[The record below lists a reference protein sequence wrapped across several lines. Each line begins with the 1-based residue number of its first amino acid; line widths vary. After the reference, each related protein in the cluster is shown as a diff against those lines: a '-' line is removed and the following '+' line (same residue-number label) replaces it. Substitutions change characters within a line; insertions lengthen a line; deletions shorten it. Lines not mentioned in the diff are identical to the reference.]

1 MKPTFAQALAELASN
16 RTVWVPVLIWFA
28 VQLWKVISSLI
39 FRRKLD
45 LSLLWAT
52 GGMPSSHSALVV
64 ALAITVGIETGF
76 DSPLFAVSAVLAMI
90 VMYAVAGV
98 RQAAGKQAAKIN
110 LIVEELLSGHPLN
123 EEHLRELLGHTPLQ
137 VAVGAVVGFAGA
149 LLLESLAPS

>member
-1 MKPTFAQALAELASN
+1 MKLTFAQALAELASN

-28 VQLWKVISSLI
+28 VQLWKFLSPLI
-39 FRRKLD
+39 FHRKLD

-90 VMYAVAGV
+90 VMYDAAGV
-98 RQAAGKQAAKIN
+98 RQAAGKQAEKIN
-110 LIVEELLSGHPLN
+110 RIVEELLNGHPLN

-137 VAVGAVVGFAGA
+137 VAVGGLIGFMGA
-149 LLLESLAPS
+149 LLLNR

>member
-1 MKPTFAQALAELASN
+1 MRPTFAQALAELAAN
-16 RTVWVPVLIWFA
+16 RTLWVPVLIWFT
-28 VQLWKVISSLI
+28 VQLWKVISPLI

-45 LSLLWAT
+45 LRLLWAT

-64 ALAITVGIETGF
+64 ALAISVGINTGF

-90 VMYAVAGV
+90 VMYDAAGV
-98 RQAAGKQAAKIN
+98 RQAAGKQAEKIN

-137 VAVGAVVGFAGA
+137 VAVGAVVGFVGA
-149 LLLESLAPS
+149 LLLNR

>member
-1 MKPTFAQALAELASN
+1 MRPTFAQALAELAAN
-16 RTVWVPVLIWFA
+16 RTLWVPVLIWFA
-28 VQLWKVISSLI
+28 VQLWKVISFLI
-39 FRRKLD
+39 FHRKLD

-90 VMYAVAGV
+90 VMYDAAGV

-137 VAVGAVVGFAGA
+137 VVVGAVVGLIGA
-149 LLLESLAPS
+149 LLLNR

>member
-1 MKPTFAQALAELASN
+1 MRPTLAQALADLGAN
-16 RTVWVPVLIWFA
+16 QTLWVPVLIWFA

-39 FRRKLD
+39 FHRKLD
-45 LSLLWAT
+45 FSLLWAT

-90 VMYAVAGV
+90 VMYDAAGV
-98 RQAAGKQAAKIN
+98 RQAAGKQAEKIN

-137 VAVGAVVGFAGA
+137 VAVGAVVGFVGA
-149 LLLESLAPS
+149 LLLNR

>member
-28 VQLWKVISSLI
+28 VQLWKVISALI
-39 FRRKLD
+39 LRRKLD

-90 VMYAVAGV
+90 VMYDAAGV

-123 EEHLRELLGHTPLQ
+123 EEHLRELLGHTPFQ
-137 VAVGAVVGFAGA
+137 VAVGGVVGFVGA
-149 LLLESLAPS
+149 LLLNR

>member
-1 MKPTFAQALAELASN
+1 MRPTFAQALAELAAN
-16 RTVWVPVLIWFA
+16 RTLWVPVLIWFA
-28 VQLWKVISSLI
+28 VQLWKVISPLI

-64 ALAITVGIETGF
+64 ALAISVGINTGF

-90 VMYAVAGV
+90 VMYDAAGV
-98 RQAAGKQAAKIN
+98 RQAAGKQAEKIN

-137 VAVGAVVGFAGA
+137 VAVGALVGFVGA
-149 LLLESLAPS
+149 LLLNR

>member
-1 MKPTFAQALAELASN
+1 MRPTLAQALADLGAN
-16 RTVWVPVLIWFA
+16 QTLWVPVLIWFA
-28 VQLWKVISSLI
+28 VQLWKVISPLI

-45 LSLLWAT
+45 LRLLWAT

-90 VMYAVAGV
+90 VMYDAAGV
-98 RQAAGKQAAKIN
+98 RQAAGKQAEKIN

-137 VAVGAVVGFAGA
+137 VAVGAVVGFVGA
-149 LLLESLAPS
+149 LLLNR

>member
-1 MKPTFAQALAELASN
+1 MRPTFAQALAELASN

-90 VMYAVAGV
+90 VMYDAAGV
-98 RQAAGKQAAKIN
+98 RQAAGKQAA
-110 LIVEELLSGHPLN
+110 EDQSD
-123 EEHLRELLGHTPLQ
+123 R
-137 VAVGAVVGFAGA
+137 
-149 LLLESLAPS
+149 

>member
-1 MKPTFAQALAELASN
+1 MKPSFAEALAELASN

-76 DSPLFAVSAVLAMI
+76 DSPLFAVSAVLAMV
-90 VMYAVAGV
+90 VMYDAAGV

-137 VAVGAVVGFAGA
+137 VAVGALVGFVGA
-149 LLLESLAPS
+149 LLLNR